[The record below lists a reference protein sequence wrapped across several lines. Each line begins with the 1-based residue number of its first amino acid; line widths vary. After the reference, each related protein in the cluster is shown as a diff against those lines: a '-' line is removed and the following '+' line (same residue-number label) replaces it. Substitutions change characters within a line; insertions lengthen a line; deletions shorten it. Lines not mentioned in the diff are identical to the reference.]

1 MSDSILSA
9 LRNGDAAQALALAD
23 ALLAESPE
31 QADAH
36 YWRALALQTLR
47 RGDEARAALDRAIAL
62 APERE
67 DFGLT
72 RSLIQL
78 GAENVGGAQS
88 GLMDALALNP
98 NNLSAYIG
106 LIHIAL
112 GQNNPAEAKRLL
124 KLAERVDAEDADVLA
139 AKGAIAQA
147 EGALDDAI
155 AQFTR
160 ALERAPQNVL
170 ALGGL
175 AFAYMHKQM
184 PAFAEQALRR
194 AIALAPDNVRL
205 RRGLVD
211 CLLRQERA
219 DEAGQAL
226 DELLAQAPADSA
238 SLGLRIRFRQAR
250 GDFDGALADA
260 RALLA
265 AAPADLQ
272 ALTLCVSLLA
282 RTGAGDEAR
291 AAMADALARDADSDA
306 LWQLNA
312 GLEASLSGDGGAVI
326 TRWLQRLP
334 QSALAHEAAAVYHE
348 AKGDLDAA
356 AAAADA
362 ALALRDALPM
372 AQFIKLRQE
381 VRIDPAAALARAQR
395 LAGFARTPEAER
407 MVLAWTGLVLDRLG
421 RFDEAADAFT
431 RMAGHEI
438 PGRRLPFP
446 NPAREVADAEANAE
460 GRLLW
465 APPGMRVER
474 VLNAIAPILGN
485 RLLADRN
492 QPSPARED
500 GFGMLRFEP
509 DSENAAS
516 VLTWRAGILSLG
528 LQPSEVV
535 DWLPHWDAYV
545 SAALAGTELTAVVID
560 PRDALLNWLVF
571 GSAQSYM
578 FLPVPKRSA
587 MWLSTCYHAVA
598 DTLENGPQTVHLVK
612 ADALDQDAASI
623 AAELQA
629 ALALDAAPDAVAL
642 GTPVMAL
649 GGMPNQFPAGHWRH
663 YKDAFAEAFAV
674 LTPAAVRLGY
684 PQD

>member
-31 QADAH
+31 QAETH
-36 YWRALALQTLR
+36 YGRALALQTLG
-47 RGDEARAALDRAIAL
+47 RGDEAQAAIDRAIEL
-62 APERE
+62 APGRE
-67 DFGLT
+67 DFVLT
-72 RSLIQL
+72 RSMMRLSGNDPSETQ
-78 GAENVGGAQS
+78 A
-88 GLMDALALNP
+88 GLMDALAFNP
-98 NNLSAYIG
+98 NHLPAYIG

-147 EGALDDAI
+147 EGAHDDAI

-194 AIALAPDNVRL
+194 AIALAPDNARL

-219 DEAGQAL
+219 DEAEQAL

-250 GDFDGALADA
+250 GDFDGALVDA

-265 AAPADLQ
+265 AAPDDLQ
-272 ALTLCVSLLA
+272 ALTHCVSLLV

-291 AAMADALARDADSDA
+291 SLVAAALERDADSDA
-306 LWQLNA
+306 LWQLSA
-312 GLEASLSGDGGAVI
+312 GLEAGLSGDGGAVI

-334 QSALAHEAAAVYHE
+334 QSGLAHEAAAVYHE

-356 AAAADA
+356 AIEADA
-362 ALALRDALPM
+362 ALALRESLPL
-372 AQFIKLRQE
+372 AQFVKLRQE
-381 VRIDPAAALARAQR
+381 VRTDPQAALARIQR
-395 LAGFARTPEAER
+395 LAQVARTPEAER
-407 MVLAWTGLVLDRLG
+407 MVLAWTGLVQDRLG
-421 RFDEAADAFT
+421 RYDEAAAAFS
-431 RMAGHEI
+431 RMAEHV
-438 PGRRLPFP
+438 LPAKTLP
-446 NPAREVADAEANAE
+446 TPYPARDVPAPGAE

-465 APPGMRVER
+465 APAGFRAER
-474 VLNAIAPILGN
+474 VFNALAPILGN
-485 RLLADRN
+485 RLLVDRN

-500 GFGMLRFEP
+500 GFGAFRHAP
-509 DSENAAS
+509 GSEFAGSAA
-516 VLTWRAGILSLG
+516 TWKAGIQSLG
-528 LQPSEVV
+528 LQPVDVV
-535 DWLPHWDAYV
+535 DWLPQWDAYTA
-545 SAALAGTELTAVVID
+545 AALAGTELTAVVID

-571 GSAQSYM
+571 GSAQSYV
-578 FLPVPKRSA
+578 FLPRLPQSA
-587 MWLSTCYHAVA
+587 KWLAAGYQMLA
-598 DTLENGPQTVHLVK
+598 DTVESGPQTVHVIK
-612 ADALDQDAASI
+612 ADALDDDAASI
-623 AAELQA
+623 AAALQA
-629 ALALDAAPDAVAL
+629 ALALDSVPDAGVL

-663 YKDAFAEAFAV
+663 YKDAFAEAFAE
-674 LTPAAVRLGY
+674 LAPAAVRLGY
-684 PQD
+684 PAD

>member
-31 QADAH
+31 QAETH
-36 YWRALALQTLR
+36 YGRALALQTLG
-47 RGDEARAALDRAIAL
+47 RGDEAQAAIDRAIEL
-62 APERE
+62 APGRE
-67 DFGLT
+67 DFVLT
-72 RSLIQL
+72 RSMMRLSGNDPSETQ
-78 GAENVGGAQS
+78 A
-88 GLMDALALNP
+88 GLMDALAFNP
-98 NNLSAYIG
+98 NHLPAYIG

-147 EGALDDAI
+147 EGAHDDAI

-205 RRGLVD
+205 RRGLID

-219 DEAGQAL
+219 DEAEQAL
-226 DELLAQAPADSA
+226 DELLAKAPADSA

-250 GDFDGALADA
+250 GDFDGALVDA

-265 AAPADLQ
+265 AAPDDLQ
-272 ALTLCVSLLA
+272 ALTHCVSLLV

-291 AAMADALARDADSDA
+291 SLVAAALERDADSDA
-306 LWQLNA
+306 LWQLSA
-312 GLEASLSGDGGAVI
+312 GLEAGLSGDGGAVI

-356 AAAADA
+356 AIEADA
-362 ALALRDALPM
+362 ALALRESLPL
-372 AQFIKLRQE
+372 AQFVKLRQE
-381 VRIDPAAALARAQR
+381 VRTDPQAALTRIQR
-395 LAGFARTPEAER
+395 LAQVARTPEAER

-431 RMAGHEI
+431 RMSQHPI
-438 PGRRLPFP
+438 PGKSLPIP
-446 NPAREVADAEANAE
+446 YPAHAVPESDAE

-465 APPGMRVER
+465 APPGVRIER
-474 VLNAIAPILGN
+474 VLNAVAPLLGR

-500 GFGMLRFEP
+500 GLGSVRFEP
-509 DSENAAS
+509 GSEGAAS
-516 VLTWRAGILSLG
+516 AATWKAGIQSLG
-528 LQPSEVV
+528 LQPVDVV
-535 DWLPHWDAYV
+535 DWLPQWDAYTA
-545 SAALAGTELTAVVID
+545 AALAGTELTAVVID

-571 GSAQSYM
+571 GSAQSYI
-578 FLPVPKRSA
+578 FLPKPQRSA
-587 MWLSTCYHAVA
+587 MWLAAGYHALA
-598 DTLENGPQTVHLVK
+598 DTIEHGPQKVHLVK
-612 ADALDQDAASI
+612 ADALDLDAASI

-629 ALALDAAPDAVAL
+629 ALALDAVPDAVAL

-649 GGMPNQFPAGHWRH
+649 GGMPNQFPTGHWRH

-684 PQD
+684 PKD